1 MFASSSSSSSCR
13 SCAFCCFVRLR
24 IRCWSSVLKHVAV
37 INEKNVWLW
46 EASKFVSFFSLFFFG
61 TRNTRNTRNS
71 VAAVVLIFLLAV
83 VSSWHKATSMCEY
96 CHWPQ
101 NLSQLEIL
109 CCCRKTTTTTLTKS
123 LIKDNMSFRFS
134 DGLFFHCR
142 SPSHFRFTLSHVVDK
157 HKVWR
162 RESTQ
167 KTFFF
172 CSLCHQLQVNDDL
185 QQNDWSEE
193 RQFQLGNHEKSVIRV
208 TSFCS
213 LPVTS

>member
-1 MFASSSSSSSCR
+1 MRKMFDCEKRQSS
-13 SCAFCCFVRLR
+13 FLFFL
-24 IRCWSSVLKHVAV
+24 
-37 INEKNVWLW
+37 
-46 EASKFVSFFSLFFFG
+46 SFFSVV
-61 TRNTRNTRNS
+61 TRCNTRNS
-71 VAAVVLIFLLAV
+71 VAAVILIFLLAV

-109 CCCRKTTTTTLTKS
+109 CCCRVTTTTTLTKS

-172 CSLCHQLQVNDDL
+172 VRFVINFKWTMICNKMTEVKNVNF
-185 QQNDWSEE
+185 NWEIT
-193 RQFQLGNHEKSVIRV
+193 KKA
-208 TSFCS
+208 
-213 LPVTS
+213 